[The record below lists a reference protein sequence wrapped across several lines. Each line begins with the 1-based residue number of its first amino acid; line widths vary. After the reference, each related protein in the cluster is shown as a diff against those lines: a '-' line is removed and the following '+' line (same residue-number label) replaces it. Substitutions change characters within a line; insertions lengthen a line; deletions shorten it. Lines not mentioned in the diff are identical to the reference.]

1 MTRKNKMKLLRE
13 KRSNRLSSYVADIRS
28 TLILVAFRQEMVEG
42 KGQKVIGVRK
52 LKARVPQYYGV

>member
-1 MTRKNKMKLLRE
+1 MKLLRE

-42 KGQKVIGVRK
+42 KGPESNRGKK
-52 LKARVPQYYGV
+52 TKS